1 MGFQVIDPPSL
12 PDTSQYGASHGV
24 VADGR
29 LQVSGQ
35 VGMDG
40 DRQIVATDVAGQT
53 RQAFDNLETILDAT
67 GCGLGD
73 LTRATAYLIEPQK
86 RFDEFHGV
94 WMDRVE
100 SPYPCLT
107 VVGVEE
113 LNVAGLLVEIEA
125 TAVLP
130 D

>member
-40 DRQIVATDVAGQT
+40 YREIVAIDVAGQA
-53 RQAFDNLETILDAT
+53 RQAFDNLETILDAAD
-67 GCGLGD
+67 CGLGD
-73 LTRATAYLIEPQK
+73 LTSATAYMIEPQQ
-86 RFDEFHGV
+86 RFEDFHDV

-107 VVGVEE
+107 VIGVEE
-113 LNVAGLLVEIEA
+113 LNVEGLLVEIEGE
-125 TAVLP
+125 AVLP